1 MFQGTYTAILTP
13 FTGGQIDWAS
23 FEKLLDLQ
31 LTAKVEGIVP
41 MGTTGESPTVSHE
54 EHRKVVEFTVKFV
67 KGRCKVIAGTGS
79 NSTAETLELSQH
91 AEKSGADGCL
101 LVTPYYNK
109 PTPDGLERHFKA
121 VSDAVGIPLVLYNI
135 PGRTGTRL
143 SAELLARLAERKNIV
158 AVKDATGECD
168 LWSDV
173 VRLCGDRLAVLS
185 GNDSQILPLIAVG
198 GKGVISVASNLIPAR
213 VKALVDAALAGDLAK
228 ARAIHYEWWDLGKH
242 LFLETNPI
250 PAKAAAKA
258 MGLIPD
264 EELRLPLS
272 PMGAAPRE
280 VLMKTLRAMKLVP

>member
-13 FTGGQIDWAS
+13 FSGGQIDWAA

-31 LTAKVEGIVP
+31 LAAKVEGIVP

-54 EHRKVVEFTVKFV
+54 EHRQVVEFAVKRV

-79 NSTAETLELSQH
+79 NSTAETLELSRH

-101 LVTPYYNK
+101 LVTPYYNR

-143 SAELLARLAERKNIV
+143 SAELIARLAAFKNIA

-173 VRLCGDRLAVLS
+173 IRLCGDRLAVLS

-198 GKGVISVASNLIPAR
+198 GRGVISVASNLIPQR
-213 VKALVDAALAGDLAK
+213 VKALVDAALAGDLPK
-228 ARAIHYEWWDLGKH
+228 ARQIQYEWWDLGKH

-280 VLMKTLRAMKLVP
+280 TLLKTLRAMKLVP

>member
-13 FTGGQIDWAS
+13 FSGGQIDWAT

-31 LTAKVEGIVP
+31 LAAKVEGIVP
-41 MGTTGESPTVSHE
+41 MGTTGESPTVPHE
-54 EHRKVVEFTVKFV
+54 EHRQVVEFAVKRV

-79 NSTAETLELSQH
+79 NSTAETLELSRH
-91 AEKSGADGCL
+91 AEKSGVDGCL
-101 LVTPYYNK
+101 LVTPYYNR

-143 SAELLARLAERKNIV
+143 SAELIARLAAFKNIA

-173 VRLCGDRLAVLS
+173 IRLCGDRLAVLS

-198 GKGVISVASNLIPAR
+198 GRGVISVASNLIPQR
-213 VKALVDAALAGDLAK
+213 VKALVDAALAGDLPK
-228 ARAIHYEWWDLGKH
+228 ARQIQYEWWDLGKH

-250 PAKAAAKA
+250 PVKAAAKA

-280 VLMKTLRAMKLVP
+280 TLLKTLRAMKLVP

>member
-13 FTGGQIDWAS
+13 FSGGQIDWAS

-31 LTAKVEGIVP
+31 LAAKVEGIVP

-54 EHRKVVEFTVKFV
+54 EHRKAVEFTVKFV

-79 NSTAETLELSQH
+79 NSTAETLELSRH

-228 ARAIHYEWWDLGKH
+228 ARAIQYEWWDLGKH

-280 VLMKTLRAMKLVP
+280 ILMKTLRAMKLVP